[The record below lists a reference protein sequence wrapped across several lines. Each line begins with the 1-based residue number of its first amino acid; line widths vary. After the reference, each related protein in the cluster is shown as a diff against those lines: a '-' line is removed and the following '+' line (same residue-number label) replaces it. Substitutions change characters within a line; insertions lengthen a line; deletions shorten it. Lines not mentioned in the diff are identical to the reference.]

1 MSVTAY
7 LCRSVLA
14 VTGAT
19 ALLAGCSLTD
29 TTGHDTTVTFMASVT
44 DKAAVNSVVAAFE
57 RQNPEIH
64 IEVSFA
70 DINTLQKELPHK
82 LRADRAPD
90 VFTVWPGSGNPAS
103 VATLERAN
111 LLEELSLRPFSRT
124 VPEGVK
130 PVTDVLGITYV
141 VPMSFSAIGAIYSQ
155 RTLDEIGGSA
165 PTTWSELLDLCD
177 TAEQHGKVLFA
188 LGNATPWVT
197 QLVTYALVATTV
209 YSDQPDFDE
218 QMALGKQSFAGSG
231 WRTAL
236 EKYLEMHDRGCFSR
250 HPLDT
255 TYADAVKQVADGRA
269 VGTVQ
274 VASTI
279 SVLQATAPDLDLR
292 MKVLP
297 ATDDPE
303 QTRMPGAVSAAYGLN
318 ASTPHREAALKLIDF
333 LASTEGQ
340 NLYNRFGATL
350 PALPNESF
358 DVSRVVKEVAERQK
372 ADTTVPF
379 MDQRWPNPNIQQTHF
394 EQIER
399 LFAKK
404 ASVDEALKALDLSY
418 QEDN

>member
-1 MSVTAY
+1 
-7 LCRSVLA
+7 
-14 VTGAT
+14 
-19 ALLAGCSLTD
+19 
-29 TTGHDTTVTFMASVT
+29 MASVT